1 MQATNK
7 IVLGTVQFGLTY
19 GINNTSGKPN
29 QEKVNEILATAY
41 DAGICYLDTAE
52 AYGDAH
58 QVIGEF
64 HKTHPDQIFHI
75 ITKLPHDLE
84 GDVDQKIEKYL
95 VELNVSQL
103 HAILFHSYRT
113 YKENQHIIQLL
124 NTYKKAGK
132 IEYIGVS
139 VYTNEQIEDVI
150 EDDDIDLIQLPF
162 NLFDNLNLREDTL
175 KRARMKGKIIHTRS
189 AFLQGLFFTSLQTAN
204 ETALS
209 LAAELEYIRELSKSY
224 QVSLPKMALN
234 YCLQQPDIDN
244 VLIGVDNL
252 EHLNQNVLDAD
263 YSLSQN
269 LLNDINTIIVKDV
282 TLLNPSLW
290 NR

>member
-41 DAGICYLDTAE
+41 DSGICYLDTAE

-84 GDVDQKIEKYL
+84 DDVDQKIEKYL

-204 ETALS
+204 ETVLS

-252 EHLNQNVLDAD
+252 EHLNQNILDAD

>member
-1 MQATNK
+1 MQPTNK

-41 DAGICYLDTAE
+41 DSGICYLDTAE

-84 GDVDQKIEKYL
+84 DDVDQKIEKYL

-204 ETALS
+204 ETVLS

-252 EHLNQNVLDAD
+252 EHLNQNILDAD

>member
-75 ITKLPHDLE
+75 ITKLPHNLE

-150 EDDDIDLIQLPF
+150 EDDEIDLIQLPF

-175 KRARMKGKIIHTRS
+175 KRARMKGKIVHTRS

-252 EHLNQNVLDAD
+252 EHLNQNILDAD

>member
-7 IVLGTVQFGLTY
+7 IVLGTAQFGLTY

-41 DAGICYLDTAE
+41 DSGICYLDTAE

-58 QVIGEF
+58 QVIGAF
-64 HKTHPDQIFHI
+64 HKEHPDQIFHI

-84 GDVDQKIEKYL
+84 GDVEQKIEKYL

-103 HAILFHSYRT
+103 HAILFHSYQT
-113 YKENQHIIQLL
+113 YRENKSILQLL
-124 NTYKKAGK
+124 NSYKKAGK

-139 VYTNEQIEDVI
+139 VYTNEQMEDVI
-150 EDDDIDLIQLPF
+150 EDDDVDLIQLPF
-162 NLFDNLNLREDTL
+162 NLFDNINLREDTL
-175 KRARMKGKIIHTRS
+175 KKARMKGKIIHTRS
-189 AFLQGLFFTSLQTAN
+189 AFLQGLFFTSLQTSN
-204 ETALS
+204 KIVLS
-209 LAAELEYIRELSKSY
+209 LTAELEYIRKLSESY
-224 QVSLPKMALN
+224 LVSLPKMALN
-234 YCLQQPDIDN
+234 YCLQQPYIDN

-252 EHLNQNVLDAD
+252 EHLNQNLMDAD
-263 YSLSQN
+263 YSLSQH

>member
-41 DAGICYLDTAE
+41 DSGICYLDTAE

-84 GDVDQKIEKYL
+84 DDVDQKIEKYL

-204 ETALS
+204 ETVLS
-209 LAAELEYIRELSKSY
+209 LAAELEYIRKLSKSY

-252 EHLNQNVLDAD
+252 EHLNQNILDAD